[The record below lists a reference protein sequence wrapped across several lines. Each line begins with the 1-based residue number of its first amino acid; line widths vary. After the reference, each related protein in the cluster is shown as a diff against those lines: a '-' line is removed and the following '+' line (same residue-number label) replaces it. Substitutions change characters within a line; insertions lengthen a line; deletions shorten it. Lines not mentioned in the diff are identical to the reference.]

1 MAGLTQTAPV
11 NPTVFF
17 QLKAV
22 NERNRDV
29 TPTMLGYMQIH
40 PRLIIVLIRY
50 MLHRQNPGR
59 ATETQE
65 REEIEIEMMKTGEPK
80 CVPAGGLFFFVRERS
95 RKGNLCAKT

>member
-1 MAGLTQTAPV
+1 
-11 NPTVFF
+11 
-17 QLKAV
+17 
-22 NERNRDV
+22 
-29 TPTMLGYMQIH
+29 MLGYMQVH
-40 PRLIIVLIRY
+40 ARLIIVLIRY

-65 REEIEIEMMKTGEPK
+65 REEIEMKTGEPK